1 MNKSEVDQIKKYVM
15 TRLKPG
21 GGISIREVGGNII
34 IESKGGSVLGSVSK
48 PETIEY
54 VAQLPPVRN
63 KKGSSA
69 VFWCGPDTGIAILGV
84 AGQGDDQVWTNV
96 YPQQRWY
103 ARDKYTN
110 KSGIPFYAEDDDDL
124 FA

>member
-1 MNKSEVDQIKKYVM
+1 M

-124 FA
+124 FT

>member
-34 IESKGGSVLGSVSK
+34 IESKGGSVLGSVSN

-63 KKGSSA
+63 KKGNSA

-124 FA
+124 FT